1 MRVRH
6 RLTALS
12 IALLLGVAI
21 STGVAGQAEARDN
34 RPVDNGVRCLYY
46 DPATGEMDFYLPGQ
60 NIFVFD
66 ANGEYVMLTC
76 GSDGNW
82 HDGLQTPSRPVGR

>member
-1 MRVRH
+1 MSIRH
-6 RLTALS
+6 RLTVLS
-12 IALLLGVAI
+12 TALLLGVAVA
-21 STGVAGQAEARDN
+21 SVVAGQAEARDN
-34 RPVDNGVRCLYY
+34 RPADNGVRCLYY
-46 DPATGEMDFYLPGQ
+46 DPATGEMNFYLPGQ

-82 HDGLQTPSRPVGR
+82 YNPLQTPSRPRGR